1 MRNNKCKKIFDY
13 ISMFNMHYTHIETLT
28 LIFHFH
34 VNLSLSFSFSKFQIF
49 NWIKS
54 SVKIIHGYNYS
65 GMAKIYSKSEG
76 AIEFTMGWVGGGHC
90 AEAAT
95 EPVCFG
101 SMRIFLKVCPGSER
115 RDESIVASTLPLL
128 PPSSQSGTKGF
139 TAVGFVCFAHV
150 TTDNEK

>member
-1 MRNNKCKKIFDY
+1 
-13 ISMFNMHYTHIETLT
+13 
-28 LIFHFH
+28 
-34 VNLSLSFSFSKFQIF
+34 
-49 NWIKS
+49 
-54 SVKIIHGYNYS
+54 
-65 GMAKIYSKSEG
+65 MAKIYSKSEG